1 MGRPKGAKNK
11 PKGAPKRPLRGR
23 DLNKLGRGAVP
34 NRAQIQAVTLKEGI
48 MRAYEKLGG
57 WQGLAAWG
65 LINPDD
71 FYTKVL
77 MKVLPLEVDLRKTE
91 PVIVEIGLHE
101 KQAAAPLVLDNDTG
115 LEIVPENAGLYPDYP
130 GVVSRD

>member
-77 MKVLPLEVDLRKTE
+77 MKVLPLEVDLRKVE
-91 PVIVEIGLHE
+91 PVTVEIGLHE
-101 KQAAAPLVLDNDTG
+101 KKPLVLDNDTG
-115 LEIVPENAGLYPDYP
+115 ELIAPENAGLYPAYP